1 MVALLEKYAPD
12 ATELIAENRVGD
24 FFLRDSDRV
33 GILLAQVVDASGEKA
48 FELYDA
54 SRAPSLAQGRD
65 RNANGRSKINLE
77 KRRHFARNKLNLE
90 RISEI
95 FGPDAVG
102 DPNFVFTEEMLVEGQ
117 NLESL
122 QFRRASNEE
131 NMFHRFG
138 PGNEGNVKYL
148 SLDGR
153 TYGRVELILNT
164 DMQLGLDPLNMGTYN
179 YGGNAWT
186 HYWKDVVPWIK
197 YGNSP
202 DDPTTRKY
210 RSEQIWN
217 AVKDKF

>member
-1 MVALLEKYAPD
+1 MVALLETFALEKPD
-12 ATELIAENRVGD
+12 SETKNRVGD
-24 FFLRDSDRV
+24 FFSRSADRA
-33 GILLAQVVDASGEKA
+33 GENSSLTLIVVRKTGLSN
-48 FELYDA
+48 YDA
-54 SRAPSLAQGRD
+54 CRAASLTQGRD

-164 DMQLGLDPLNMGTYN
+164 DMQLVLDPLNMGTYN

-210 RSEQIWN
+210 RSEQFWN